1 MMLETMDGNRD
12 IATMLRNSVEL
23 HNKKLAEV
31 QLERRQA
38 ANMRD
43 WRMRKGL
50 EMCCEETEAKLRESA
65 MTLNRLIRKCG
76 DGLTVRAGMP

>member
-1 MMLETMDGNRD
+1 MERMDGNRD
-12 IATMLRNSVEL
+12 VVAVLTNSIAR
-23 HNKKLAEV
+23 HNAKLAEIR
-31 QLERRQA
+31 LERRQA